1 MTSTHSELLSSQLT
15 HVASGVTQAMQ
26 WIESNRSQSPR
37 LNMEADRLKLKLRR
51 QRHKAEN
58 LAISASQNP
67 GIGLYGYSQAGK
79 SYLLN
84 ALAAGENGRLES
96 LLGDRVLDYFSHINP
111 SSQASTLVTRFS
123 RQSESADSQWPVQ
136 LALLNEAELIKIAAL
151 DAATQG
157 SRAEWDQQQIL
168 THLHSLSL
176 HRQPEAIDGLTGDD
190 VVAIWDMLA
199 RTDAKADR
207 LRALHFWPTAVELAP
222 YLGIDDRAR
231 LFSILWNEAS
241 HATAFYRHFAHVLQQ
256 LEGATQL
263 LAPLSVLVDDHLL
276 PADGIMSPI
285 TLTADYETES
295 RGQSLSVRPLHQ
307 GVAGQ
312 PVEISLVELTVLTA
326 ELLLPLMSA
335 PQEALFEQVDLL
347 LFPTQADA
355 RELGTTHSLLSPGL
369 LHAKN
374 AGLLERYTENQQ
386 VNSLLVCTAAGNR
399 DAVKSVSK
407 ALDNWVKQTQGE
419 NAQIRSQRKPGL
431 IWALTP
437 FDQRITHSE
446 HFDETVQ
453 RHVGTPG
460 DAWGTMLAMDK
471 RGIERMASW
480 LTAEVTPANKLARL
494 SEQRDELRRVLADNL
509 LGSWLPS
516 SSEQELAQKQKIAE
530 SLLKAL
536 QTRAG
541 VHGELLERL
550 LPAREDL
557 RRLYLQQFEVQP
569 TASVTSSG
577 ATAPALT
584 ETFGIGISID
594 LFSDEPLDAPVEG
607 QHANQQPAAE
617 TDFARQTQHYWINH
631 LRGLPDNAPLVDLLG
646 IGKPGV
652 EMLVEEVITAGVRM
666 DVAGMLSGV
675 LEETQQSVAASES
688 QADRQVSRVLTV
700 MGDFVAWLGF
710 LEIEESQR
718 PDSRINRGH
727 KIFAKPPKN
736 WSSSQRLTKLTLTP
750 ANNTA
755 FYIYDWLVAL
765 NDVIIQNAGYSAGR
779 EIPLAQR
786 EKLGEILQQIRGD

>member
-1 MTSTHSELLSSQLT
+1 MTSTNTELLSNQLT
-15 HVASGVTQAMQ
+15 AIASGVTQAIQ
-26 WIESNRSQSPR
+26 WLEHNRSQSPR
-37 LNMEADRLKLKLRR
+37 LQMEADRLKLKLRR
-51 QRHKAEN
+51 QRYKAEN
-58 LAISASQNP
+58 LSISASQNP
-67 GIGLYGYSQAGK
+67 GIGLFGYSQAGK

-84 ALAAGENGRLES
+84 ALAAGENGRLET
-96 LLGDRVLDYFSHINP
+96 LLGDRVLDHFSHINP
-111 SSQASTLVTRFS
+111 GGQATALVTRFS
-123 RQSESADSQWPVQ
+123 RRVETPDPQWPVQ
-136 LALLNEAELIKIAAL
+136 LSLLSEAELIKIAAL
-151 DAATQG
+151 DAYATNTR
-157 SRAEWDQQQIL
+157 SEWDQQQIVA
-168 THLHSLSL
+168 HLHSLSL
-176 HRQPEAIDGLTGDD
+176 HRQPHIIDGLTGDE

-199 RTDAKADR
+199 RIDAKADR
-207 LRALHFWPTAVELAP
+207 LRALHFWPAAVELAP

-231 LFSILWNEAS
+231 LFSILWHEAS
-241 HATAFYRHFAHVLQQ
+241 HSTAFYRHFAHVLQQ
-256 LEGATQL
+256 LDGATQV
-263 LAPLSVLVDDHLL
+263 LAPLSLLVDDHLL

-285 TLTADYETES
+285 TLSADFES
-295 RGQSLSVRPLHQ
+295 ESHGQSLSVRPLHH
-307 GVAGQ
+307 GDAGQ

-335 PQEALFEQVDLL
+335 PQEALFEHVDLL
-347 LFPTQADA
+347 LFPTQADE
-355 RELGTTHSLLSPGL
+355 REQGTTHSLLSPGL

-386 VNSLLVCTAAGNR
+386 VNSLLVCTATGNR
-399 DAVKSVSK
+399 EAVKNVGK

-480 LTAEVTPANKLARL
+480 LTSEVTQANKQARL

-516 SSEQELAQKQKIAE
+516 SAEQELAQKQKIAE

-550 LPAREDL
+550 LPAREEL
-557 RRLYLQQFEVQP
+557 RRLYLQQFDIQP
-569 TASVTSSG
+569 NASVQSNG
-577 ATAPALT
+577 VTAPALT

-594 LFSDEPLDAPVEG
+594 LFSDEPLDAPV
-607 QHANQQPAAE
+607 ADDNTAQQPVAD

-631 LRGLPDNAPLVDLLG
+631 LRSLPDNAPLVDLLG

-652 EMLVEEVITAGVRM
+652 EMLVEEMITAGVRM
-666 DVAGMLSGV
+666 DIASMLSAV
-675 LEETQQSVAASES
+675 LEETQQSISASES

-710 LEIEESQR
+710 LQIDEAQR

-727 KIFAKPPKN
+727 KIFAKPLKN
-736 WSSSQRLTKLTLTP
+736 WSTSQRLTKLTLTP

-755 FYIYDWLVAL
+755 FYIYDWLVAF
-765 NDVIIQNAGYSAGR
+765 NEVIIQNAGYSAGR

-786 EKLGEILQQIRGD
+786 EKLGAIVENITN